1 MKTIADVA
9 KALGCKVDG
18 AKSRLVALGYVKTCG
33 RCGGSGSYS
42 YNQMDGDRCFGC
54 SGSGKQMMAITA
66 AIVAEAKARQ
76 DAGELD
82 EYFARNRARAAAKAM
97 IAPLVSEAEAVYST
111 IGAAYTRAGRA
122 NTDTAAFVQSPIFHA
137 QSMNNA
143 LFYGLD
149 YSSRAEPFSTDSVK
163 DVEYRVQKGREDAVS
178 AVAKLRERIADLTA
192 LRAAAAPYLAPWVET
207 PRAA

>member
-18 AKSRLVALGYVKTCG
+18 AKSRLVALGYVKTCS

-76 DAGELD
+76 DAGELN

-97 IAPLVSEAEAVYST
+97 VAPLVAEAEAVYSA
-111 IGAAYTRAGRA
+111 IGAAYSRASRA
-122 NTDTAAFVQSPIFHA
+122 NHAAGALVQSPIFYA

-192 LRAAAAPYLAPWVET
+192 LRDAAAPHLAPWLEA

>member
-1 MKTIADVA
+1 MRTPHGSLSVSAQVMSCGLSCSP
-9 KALGCKVDG
+9 LG
-18 AKSRLVALGYVKTCG
+18 SRN
-33 RCGGSGSYS
+33 R
-42 YNQMDGDRCFGC
+42 
-54 SGSGKQMMAITA
+54 ITA
-66 AIVAEAKARQ
+66 AVIAEAKARQ

-97 IAPLVSEAEAVYST
+97 VAPLVAEAEAVYDT
-111 IGAAYTRAGRA
+111 VGAAYTRAGPA
-122 NTDTAAFVQSPIFHA
+122 STGTAAFGQSPLFHA

-163 DVEYRVQKGREDAVS
+163 DVEYRVQKGREDAVT